1 MLELL
6 AGPWGPLLIFALRV
20 VDVSMGTMRTLL
32 VVRGHR
38 VAAPVL
44 SFFEIL
50 IWLVAAGAAIRSL
63 ASPLHAV
70 AYAGGFACGTAVGQ
84 WVEESLA
91 LGIATV
97 QAFTRSA
104 AEPLADRLREVGY
117 GVTEVAGEGQEGRV
131 SILSTVVRR
140 RHVDDVIAAIE
151 DVDPDAFVT
160 VYDDTRIRRGWVPT
174 SRRK

>member
-6 AGPWGPLLIFALRV
+6 AGPWGPLLIFGLRV

-32 VVRGHR
+32 LVRGRR

-63 ASPLHAV
+63 SSPLHAV
-70 AYAGGFACGTAVGQ
+70 AYAGGFACGTAVGL

-97 QAFTRSA
+97 QAFTRGA
-104 AEPLADRLREVGY
+104 AEPLAARLREDGY

-140 RHVDDVIAAIE
+140 RHVDDVVAAIE
-151 DVDPDAFVT
+151 AVDADAFVT
-160 VYDDTRIRRGWVPT
+160 VYEDTRARRGWIPAA
-174 SRRK
+174 RRK

>member
-50 IWLVAAGAAIRSL
+50 IWLLAAGAAIRSL
-63 ASPLHAV
+63 SSPLHAV
-70 AYAGGFACGTAVGQ
+70 AYAGGFACGTAVGL

-97 QAFTRSA
+97 QTFTRSDA
-104 AEPLADRLREVGY
+104 GPLADRLRAAGY
-117 GVTEVAGEGQEGRV
+117 GVTEVAGEGQAGRV
-131 SILSTVVRR
+131 SILATVVRR
-140 RHVDDVIAAIE
+140 RHVPEVIAEIE

-160 VYDDTRIRRGWVPT
+160 VYDDTRVRRGWVP

>member
-20 VDVSMGTMRTLL
+20 IDVSMGTMRTLL
-32 VVRGHR
+32 VVRGRR
-38 VAAPVL
+38 VAAPLL

-63 ASPLHAV
+63 SSPLHVV
-70 AYAGGFACGTAVGQ
+70 AYAGGFACGTAVGL

-91 LGIATV
+91 LGITTV
-97 QAFTRSA
+97 QTFTR
-104 AEPLADRLREVGY
+104 AEAGPLADRLREEGW
-117 GVTEVAGEGQEGRV
+117 GVTEVAGEGREGRV
-131 SILSTVVRR
+131 SILSTIVRR
-140 RHVDDVIAAIE
+140 RHVSEVIAAIE
-151 DVDPDAFVT
+151 EADPDAFVT
-160 VYDDTRIRRGWVPT
+160 VYDDTRIRRGWVPG